1 MNKNLFLALSIGI
14 ILNGCASMM
23 PERTTAVKRATETKE
38 YDVSTKELITASIGT
53 FQDLGYT
60 IDVLNAEFGLITASK
75 TQGTTTTRTNLEED
89 PFEAFFRALTG
100 IEDNSD
106 VIISPLTLS
115 ATITVKEIST
125 DPFLSSL
132 RVNFE
137 GGDRKFS
144 DLFFKSFF
152 AALDKSL
159 FFVSSAWL
167 GLDPF
172 IFPPLTFHGTSGKTA
187 YNLFLKKKN

>member
-1 MNKNLFLALSIGI
+1 MNKNLFLALSIGV

-23 PERTTAVKRATETKE
+23 PERTTAVKRATE
-38 YDVSTKELITASIGT
+38 TKELITASIGT

-89 PFEAFFRALTG
+89 PFEAFIRAITG

-159 FFVSSAWL
+159 F
-167 GLDPF
+167 LDQT
-172 IFPPLTFHGTSGKTA
+172 ID
-187 YNLFLKKKN
+187 

>member
-1 MNKNLFLALSIGI
+1 MNKNLFLALSIGV

-115 ATITVKEIST
+115 ATITVKEISA

-144 DLFFKSFF
+144 DLFFKRIVISSCRRLPRRRDEAWPTCINRRWF
-152 AALDKSL
+152 ACNY
-159 FFVSSAWL
+159 F
-167 GLDPF
+167 
-172 IFPPLTFHGTSGKTA
+172 GTKR
-187 YNLFLKKKN
+187 

>member
-1 MNKNLFLALSIGI
+1 MNKNLLFSLSLGV
-14 ILNGCASMM
+14 ILSGCASMM

-38 YDVSTKELITASIGT
+38 YEISSKDLISASIGT

-60 IDVLNAEFGLITASK
+60 IDVLNAEFGVITASK
-75 TQGTTTTRTNLEED
+75 KQGTTSTRTNLDED
-89 PFEAFFRALTG
+89 PLEAFWRSLTG
-100 IEDNSD
+100 IESNDD
-106 VIISPLTLS
+106 VIIAPLILS
-115 ATITVKEIST
+115 ATITVKEISA
-125 DPFLSSL
+125 DPILSSL

-159 FFVSSAWL
+159 F
-167 GLDPF
+167 LDQS
-172 IFPPLTFHGTSGKTA
+172 IE
-187 YNLFLKKKN
+187 

>member
-1 MNKNLFLALSIGI
+1 MNKNLLLALSIGV
-14 ILNGCASMM
+14 ILSGCASMM

-100 IEDNSD
+100 FEDNSD
-106 VIISPLTLS
+106 VIIDYSHFIL
-115 ATITVKEIST
+115 IIIS
-125 DPFLSSL
+125 L
-132 RVNFE
+132 
-137 GGDRKFS
+137 
-144 DLFFKSFF
+144 
-152 AALDKSL
+152 SL
-159 FFVSSAWL
+159 FYGNGINFHC
-167 GLDPF
+167 F
-172 IFPPLTFHGTSGKTA
+172 IIITCIIVCPSK
-187 YNLFLKKKN
+187 

>member
-1 MNKNLFLALSIGI
+1 MSKVLLLTLNTKASNTRKMNKNLLLALSVGVV
-14 ILNGCASMM
+14 LSGCASMT

-38 YDVSTKELITASIGT
+38 YEVSTKELITASIGT

-75 TQGTTTTRTNLEED
+75 KQGTTTTRTNLEED

-100 IEDNSD
+100 FEDNSD
-106 VIISPLTLS
+106 VVIAPLTLS

-125 DPFLSSL
+125 NPLLSSL

-137 GGDRKFS
+137 GGERKFS

-159 FFVSSAWL
+159 F
-167 GLDPF
+167 LDQS
-172 IFPPLTFHGTSGKTA
+172 IE
-187 YNLFLKKKN
+187 

>member
-1 MNKNLFLALSIGI
+1 MS
-14 ILNGCASMM
+14 CASSGGSSKKS
-23 PERTTAVKRATETKE
+23 TAAQRAVETRE
-38 YDVSTKELITASIGT
+38 YDVASNALMQSTIGA

-89 PFEAFFRALTG
+89 PFEAFIRALSG

-106 VIISPLTLS
+106 VVIAPLTLS

-125 DPFLSSL
+125 DPLLSSL

-159 FFVSSAWL
+159 F
-167 GLDPF
+167 LDQA
-172 IFPPLTFHGTSGKTA
+172 IE
-187 YNLFLKKKN
+187 

>member
-1 MNKNLFLALSIGI
+1 
-14 ILNGCASMM
+14 MM
-23 PERTTAVKRATETKE
+23 PERTTVVKRATETRE
-38 YDVSTKELITASIGT
+38 YEISTKELITASIGT

-75 TQGTTTTRTNLEED
+75 KQGTTTTRANLEED

-100 IEDNSD
+100 FENNSD
-106 VIISPLTLS
+106 VIIAPLTLS
-115 ATITVKEIST
+115 ATITVKEISK
-125 DPFLSSL
+125 DPLLSTL

-137 GGDRKFS
+137 SGERNFS

-159 FFVSSAWL
+159 F
-167 GLDPF
+167 LDQA
-172 IFPPLTFHGTSGKTA
+172 IE
-187 YNLFLKKKN
+187 

>member
-1 MNKNLFLALSIGI
+1 MNKNLFLALSIGV

-132 RVNFE
+132 RINFE

-159 FFVSSAWL
+159 F
-167 GLDPF
+167 LDQT
-172 IFPPLTFHGTSGKTA
+172 ID
-187 YNLFLKKKN
+187 

>member
-1 MNKNLFLALSIGI
+1 MK
-14 ILNGCASMM
+14 
-23 PERTTAVKRATETKE
+23 
-38 YDVSTKELITASIGT
+38 
-53 FQDLGYT
+53 
-60 IDVLNAEFGLITASK
+60 AEFGLIPASK

-89 PFEAFFRALTG
+89 PFEAFIRALTG

-106 VIISPLTLS
+106 VVIAPLTLS

-125 DPFLSSL
+125 DPSLSSL

-159 FFVSSAWL
+159 F
-167 GLDPF
+167 LDQV
-172 IFPPLTFHGTSGKTA
+172 IE
-187 YNLFLKKKN
+187 

>member
-1 MNKNLFLALSIGI
+1 MIKNFLLALSLGI
-14 ILNGCASMM
+14 FLSGCASMM
-23 PERTTAVKRATETKE
+23 PERTTVVKRATETRE
-38 YDVSTKELITASIGT
+38 YEISTKELITASIGT

-75 TQGTTTTRTNLEED
+75 KQGTTTTRANLEED

-100 IEDNSD
+100 FENNSD
-106 VIISPLTLS
+106 VIIAPLTLS
-115 ATITVKEIST
+115 ATITVKEISK
-125 DPFLSSL
+125 DPLLSTL

-137 GGDRKFS
+137 SGERNFS

-159 FFVSSAWL
+159 F
-167 GLDPF
+167 LDQA
-172 IFPPLTFHGTSGKTA
+172 IE
-187 YNLFLKKKN
+187 

>member
-1 MNKNLFLALSIGI
+1 MQKVLSPTLNIKASNTRKMNKNLLLALSLGVV
-14 ILNGCASMM
+14 LNGCASMI

-38 YDVSTKELITASIGT
+38 YEVSTKELITASIGT

-75 TQGTTTTRTNLEED
+75 IQGTTSTRTNLDED

-100 IEDNSD
+100 FEDNTD
-106 VIISPLTLS
+106 IVIAPLTLS
-115 ATITVKEIST
+115 ATITVKEISS
-125 DPFLSSL
+125 DPILSSL
-132 RVNFE
+132 RINFE
-137 GGDRKFS
+137 GGERKFS

-159 FFVSSAWL
+159 F
-167 GLDPF
+167 LDQA
-172 IFPPLTFHGTSGKTA
+172 IE
-187 YNLFLKKKN
+187 

>member
-1 MNKNLFLALSIGI
+1 MKRYLLLTLSLGLFI
-14 ILNGCASMM
+14 NGCASMI
-23 PERTTAVKRATETKE
+23 PERTTAIKRATETKE
-38 YDVSTKELITASIGT
+38 FNFSSKELIAASIGT

-75 TQGTTTTRTNLEED
+75 TQGTTSTRTNLEED
-89 PFEAFFRALTG
+89 PFEAFWLALTG
-100 IEDNSD
+100 IENKDD
-106 VIISPLTLS
+106 IIIAPLMLS
-115 ATITVKEIST
+115 ATITIKEIST
-125 DPFLSSL
+125 NPTLSSL

-159 FFVSSAWL
+159 F
-167 GLDPF
+167 LDQA
-172 IFPPLTFHGTSGKTA
+172 I
-187 YNLFLKKKN
+187 N

>member
-1 MNKNLFLALSIGI
+1 MQKVLLQTLNTKVSNTRKMNKNLLLALSLGI
-14 ILNGCASMM
+14 VLSGCASMM

-38 YDVSTKELITASIGT
+38 YEVSTKELITASIGT

-75 TQGTTTTRTNLEED
+75 KQGTTATRTNLEED
-89 PFEAFFRALTG
+89 PIEAFWRALTG
-100 IEDNSD
+100 IENKDD
-106 VIISPLTLS
+106 VVIAPLTLS

-125 DPFLSSL
+125 DPLLSSL

-152 AALDKSL
+152 AALYKSL
-159 FFVSSAWL
+159 F
-167 GLDPF
+167 LDQA
-172 IFPPLTFHGTSGKTA
+172 I
-187 YNLFLKKKN
+187 N

>member
-1 MNKNLFLALSIGI
+1 M
-14 ILNGCASMM
+14 ASS
-23 PERTTAVKRATETKE
+23 TDGSTSTADFSVDLLDDTEE

-89 PFEAFFRALTG
+89 PFEAFIRAITG

-132 RVNFE
+132 RVNFK

-159 FFVSSAWL
+159 F
-167 GLDPF
+167 LDQT
-172 IFPPLTFHGTSGKTA
+172 ID
-187 YNLFLKKKN
+187 

>member
-1 MNKNLFLALSIGI
+1 MCIYDARTYYCCKKGNWNKRIWCLS
-14 ILNGCASMM
+14 
-23 PERTTAVKRATETKE
+23 KRA
-38 YDVSTKELITASIGT
+38 YYASIGT

-89 PFEAFFRALTG
+89 PFEAFIRALTG

-106 VIISPLTLS
+106 VVIAPLTLS

-125 DPFLSSL
+125 DPLLSSL

-159 FFVSSAWL
+159 F
-167 GLDPF
+167 LDQA
-172 IFPPLTFHGTSGKTA
+172 IE
-187 YNLFLKKKN
+187 